1 MHRLLAAIAK
11 ETLLVLRDR
20 EALVI
25 LFVMPALFVL
35 VMSLALREPFSERA
49 GVRFPLLIVNADDGE
64 IGRKL
69 VETFS
74 TDRRFTVETRGEA
87 SAVEVELR
95 AGKFR
100 FAILVPPG
108 ATGQAIRRAQERF
121 GLVRA
126 SNPPAA
132 AVEVKLLA
140 DPTVRAESRAL
151 AATALDA
158 ALAAIETRLVLAI
171 LAETGRRLDSLRGL
185 LPGLPV
191 IKKVEALEVFAESLG
206 SEAEQ
211 VPRPTSVQQSVPAY
225 TLFAMFFL
233 VVPLSVTF
241 IRERS
246 QGTLLRLQS
255 MATPGWVVLGG
266 KIAPYFVINQL
277 QLLLMLLEGRYLLP
291 LLGGDALEISG
302 SPGGIL
308 LLAAAASLGAI
319 GFGLAVAVFAR
330 TPEQATAFG
339 GLTVLILSAV
349 GGLLVPK
356 MVMPASLQRLADF
369 SPLSWG
375 LEGFLDLFVRGGTAQ
390 DVLPEASA
398 LAAFGLLCFAL
409 AALRFARGFGHN

>member
-1 MHRLLAAIAK
+1 MYRLLAAIVK
-11 ETLLVLRDR
+11 ETLLVVRDR

-64 IGRKL
+64 IGRAL

-74 TDRRFTVETRGEA
+74 ADRRFTVETRKEA
-87 SAVEVELR
+87 VAVEAELR

-100 FAILVPPG
+100 FAILVPSG
-108 ATGQAIRRAQERF
+108 ATGQAVRRAQERL
-121 GLVRA
+121 GLARA

-132 AVEVKLLA
+132 VEVRLLA
-140 DPTVRAESRAL
+140 DPAVRAESRAL
-151 AATALDA
+151 AAAALDK

-171 LAETGRRLDSLRGL
+171 LAETGRRLDELRGL

-191 IKKVEALEVFAESLG
+191 IKRLEALEVFAESLG
-206 SEAEQ
+206 KSEAGQ
-211 VPRPTSVQQSVPAY
+211 APLPTSVQQSVPAY

-266 KIAPYFVINQL
+266 KIVPYFVINQL

-291 LLGGDALEISG
+291 LLGGDALAISG
-302 SPGGIL
+302 SPVGIL

-356 MVMPASLQRLADF
+356 MVMPASLQRLADL

-375 LEGFLDLFVRGGTAQ
+375 LEGFLDLFVRGGTMQ
-390 DVLPEASA
+390 DVLPEAAA